1 MGKLLVMRLIWNA
14 GAAFA
19 VTGLLTTL
27 ACFASAPSQPVRAAA
42 PPSLTAQSSTVEQ
55 VADMPHRHYSGLQE
69 HFEAA
74 NTSHDGKLTPAQA
87 KEAGWSRVARH
98 FDEID
103 TGHLGFVTEAQIHA
117 YHLAHR
123 HGRKQSGDKP
133 SGADA

>member
-27 ACFASAPSQPVRAAA
+27 ACFASAPNQPVHAAVLS
-42 PPSLTAQSSTVEQ
+42 SLAVQPLTVEPI
-55 VADMPHRHYSGLQE
+55 ADMPHRHYSGLQE

-74 NTSHDGKLTPAQA
+74 NTSHDGKLTLTQA
-87 KEAGWSRVARH
+87 KAAGWSRVVRH

-103 TGHLGFVTEAQIHA
+103 TTHLGFVTEAQIHA
-117 YHLAHR
+117 YNIAHR
-123 HGRKQSGDKP
+123 HGRKQPGDKP

>member
-1 MGKLLVMRLIWNA
+1 MGKLLVMRSIWNA

-27 ACFASAPSQPVRAAA
+27 ACFASAPSQPVRAAVLA
-42 PPSLTAQSSTVEQ
+42 SLAAQPVMAQ
-55 VADMPHRHYSGLQE
+55 PVADMPHRHYSGLQE

-87 KEAGWSRVARH
+87 KDAGWSRVARH

-117 YHLAHR
+117 YNIAHR
-123 HGRKQSGDKP
+123 HGRKQPGAEA

>member
-1 MGKLLVMRLIWNA
+1 MGKLLVMRSIWNA

-27 ACFASAPSQPVRAAA
+27 ACFASAPSQPAHAAA
-42 PPSLTAQSSTVEQ
+42 LSSQVALPMTAQS

-87 KEAGWSRVARH
+87 KDAGWSRVARH

-117 YHLAHR
+117 YNIAHH
-123 HGRKQSGDKP
+123 HGRKQPGDKP
-133 SGADA
+133 SGAEA